1 MAETNLLLPLQVD
14 VDARHRIDPKPVDRA
29 VSRRRLNQKGVAPVD
44 RERNAV
50 GVLHVIHAEH
60 MVHMAVRI
68 DGHDGAQPVLLDVFR
83 QRRVLLRGVSARIDD
98 DALVRRI
105 RQHDRILLKRIGN
118 DNSGLYHIFV
128 LYLRRNRRQ
137 R

>member
-29 VSRRRLNQKGVAPVD
+29 VSRRRLDQKGIAPVD

-60 MVHMAVRI
+60 MVHMTVRI
-68 DGHDGAQPVLLDVFR
+68 DGHDGRSPFCSMYFDSAG
-83 QRRVLLRGVSARIDD
+83 VLLRGVSARIDD
-98 DALVRRI
+98 DALARRTDSTI
-105 RQHDRILLKRIGN
+105 VF
-118 DNSGLYHIFV
+118 S
-128 LYLRRNRRQ
+128 
-137 R
+137 